1 MFWFLHYKEL
11 EIWKRSRS
19 LVISIHRMTVEDL
32 PKYELY
38 ETGSQIRR
46 SMKSVNPFIVHPF
59 SPYLCKMK
67 KVEITA
73 PVGSWESL
81 MAAVQSGADSVYFGI
96 GTLNMRARSSLN
108 FTFRDLVKISRICN
122 KHGLLS
128 YLTLNTVIFDSEMK
142 EMKKIVDSAKKNGI
156 TAIIASDQAVI
167 QYAASVGMPVHMST
181 QTNITNMAAVRYWS
195 QFADVMVTAREL
207 TLSQVAL
214 IARQIRMEKIKGP
227 SGNLVR
233 IEIFAHGALCM
244 AVSGKCYLSLDHY
257 NASANRGACY
267 QLCRR
272 PYKVTDFDGEIE
284 LIVDNEYIMSPKD
297 LCTIGFLD
305 RILEAGVSVLKIEGR
320 GRSPEYVQSVVS
332 CYREAADAV
341 LNRTYTQE
349 KVQGWMQR
357 LEQVY
362 NRGFWDGY
370 YLGQKMGEWAEQHG
384 SVAKR
389 HKEYVGKITNYYTRL
404 KVAEIKMES
413 GELAP
418 GDLVYIQ
425 GPTTGSIEIE
435 IPEIRVDLKSVKKT
449 IKGEH
454 CSISVSEFLRRAD
467 KVYKIS
473 QNSKVKSQN

>member
-1 MFWFLHYKEL
+1 
-11 EIWKRSRS
+11 
-19 LVISIHRMTVEDL
+19 
-32 PKYELY
+32 
-38 ETGSQIRR
+38 
-46 SMKSVNPFIVHPF
+46 
-59 SPYLCKMK
+59 MK

-81 MAAVQSGADSVYFGI
+81 TAAVQAGADSVYFGI
-96 GTLNMRARSSLN
+96 GTLNMRARSSVN
-108 FTFRDLVKISRICN
+108 FTLRDLVKISRICN
-122 KHGLLS
+122 KHGLSS
-128 YLTLNTVIFDSEMK
+128 YLTLNTVIYDSEMK
-142 EMKKIVDSAKKNGI
+142 EMKRIVDSAKKNGI
-156 TAIIASDQAVI
+156 TAVIASDQSVI

-207 TLSQVAL
+207 SLLQVAG
-214 IARQIRMEKIKGP
+214 IVNQVRKEKIKGP
-227 SGNLVR
+227 SGDLVR
-233 IEIFAHGALCM
+233 IEVFAHGALCM

-272 PYKVTDFDGEIE
+272 PYKVTDADGEIE
-284 LIVDNEYIMSPKD
+284 LAVDNEYIMSPKD

-320 GRSPEYVQSVVS
+320 GRSPEYVQTVVS
-332 CYREAADAV
+332 CYREAVDAV
-341 LNRTYTQE
+341 LAGTYTKK
-349 KVQGWMQR
+349 KVKAWMQR
-357 LEQVY
+357 LDQVY

-384 SVAKR
+384 SVATR
-389 HKEYVGKITNYYTRL
+389 HKEYVGKITNYFTRL

-425 GPTTGSIEIE
+425 GPTTGSIELT
-435 IPEIRVDLKSVKKT
+435 IPEIRVDLKPVKRT
-449 IKGEH
+449 MKGED
-454 CSISVSEFLRRAD
+454 CSIPIGSLLRRAD
-467 KVYKIS
+467 RVYKII
-473 QNSKVKSQN
+473 QNSKIKAQN